1 MEKILMHKTY
11 PTLGSS
17 PKFYTGSLGGKFFGG
32 PRTFGILM
40 SNALKGTILDGFPF
54 LDGT

>member
-1 MEKILMHKTY
+1 MMHKTY
-11 PTLGSS
+11 PKLGSS
-17 PKFYTGSLGGKFFGG
+17 PKFYTGSLFGG

>member
-1 MEKILMHKTY
+1 MMHKTY
-11 PTLGSS
+11 PTLGSL

-40 SNALKGTILDGFPF
+40 SNTLRGTILDGFPF